1 METST
6 YTVVIDGD
14 DADPAH
20 PPMTVHNARCPDVD
34 GSQDWAVT
42 VPDLVTLAREL
53 FGYTGDGHD
62 PWMHAFTE
70 DVTVMP
76 CTRLPTYVGQ
86 LRITEA
92 PVPWSPWTVISRCRR
107 QLPLTP
113 GVAAFIARMYANPLD
128 SADILGRLAEGRS
141 VHRTDVAEAI
151 GRSRTRYTH
160 PDDRVV
166 LDALAAYVAE
176 A

>member
-20 PPMTVHNARCPDVD
+20 RSMTVHDALCPDVD
-34 GSQDWAVT
+34 GRQGWAVT

-62 PWMHAFTE
+62 RWMHTIIE
-70 DVTVMP
+70 DVAVMP
-76 CTRLPTYVGQ
+76 CTCLPTYAGQ
-86 LRITEA
+86 FRITEA
-92 PVPWSPWTVISRCRR
+92 PVPWSPWTVVSRCRR

-113 GVAAFIARMYANPLD
+113 AVAAFIARMYANPLD
-128 SADILGRLAEGRS
+128 SSDILGQLAEGLS
-141 VHRTDVAEAI
+141 VHRADVAEAI
-151 GRSRTRYTH
+151 GRSRTRHAH
-160 PDDRVV
+160 PDDRTV
-166 LDALAAYVAE
+166 LAALAAYIAR